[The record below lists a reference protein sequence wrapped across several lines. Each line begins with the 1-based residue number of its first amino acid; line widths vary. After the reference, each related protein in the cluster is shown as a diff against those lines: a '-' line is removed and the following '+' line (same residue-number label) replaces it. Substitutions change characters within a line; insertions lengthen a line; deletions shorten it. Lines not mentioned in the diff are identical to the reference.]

1 MAIDSDKF
9 RTLLLATQEE
19 LQKRVDRIHDHAR
32 KPLNADS
39 AEQAAELTNL
49 PVVSALET
57 EAMEELA
64 DIVSALNR
72 LEAGSFGICI
82 TCGEEIGEQ
91 RLEARPASSECLDCA
106 ELRH

>member
-49 PVVSALET
+49 PVVSL
-57 EAMEELA
+57 
-64 DIVSALNR
+64 
-72 LEAGSFGICI
+72 
-82 TCGEEIGEQ
+82 
-91 RLEARPASSECLDCA
+91 
-106 ELRH
+106 